1 MLLKDV
7 NGVLEVLV
15 DVVVR
20 GGLEDGQGIKR
31 YTCDHTKCSES
42 NDRSLTIL
50 YAAVLPSLEAMS
62 VQSGGPG
69 YASTG

>member
-1 MLLKDV
+1 MSLSKGVWKMDRELKDIHV
-7 NGVLEVLV
+7 MTQNEMKIMIVFASF
-15 DVVVR
+15 
-20 GGLEDGQGIKR
+20 
-31 YTCDHTKCSES
+31 T
-42 NDRSLTIL
+42 LTIL

>member
-1 MLLKDV
+1 MDRELKDIHV
-7 NGVLEVLV
+7 MTQNEMKIMIVFASF
-15 DVVVR
+15 
-20 GGLEDGQGIKR
+20 
-31 YTCDHTKCSES
+31 T
-42 NDRSLTIL
+42 LTIL